1 MDNTILMT
9 IFRTALILGIL
20 FLLAKVMGKK
30 QISQLNIFDYTI
42 GITMG
47 SIAAD
52 ISLDIEKDLIAGITS
67 LAIYGFASAIISLWS
82 LKSITARRIFYGI
95 PTILMEK
102 GKIIE
107 GGLRKNKLNL
117 NELQEEA
124 RSCGYFDL
132 SEIDCAVMES
142 TGKVSFLPKEEN
154 KPVTK
159 KDMDIKCNKDGLVAN
174 IIIDEEIMITNL
186 KVMNKTEKWL
196 KQQLKVLG
204 YDGSKGILLATLD
217 NNDKLI
223 IYKKG
228 VKSEKSTV
236 LE

>member
-9 IFRTALILGIL
+9 IFRTTLILGIL

-67 LAIYGFASAIISLWS
+67 LAIYGFASALISLWS

-159 KDMDIKCNKDGLVAN
+159 KDMDVKCNKDGLVAN

-204 YDGSKGILLATLD
+204 YDGPKGILLATLD

>member
-52 ISLDIEKDLIAGITS
+52 ISLDIEKNLIAGITS

-159 KDMDIKCNKDGLVAN
+159 KDMDVKCNKDGLVAN

>member
-159 KDMDIKCNKDGLVAN
+159 KDMDVKCNKDGLVAN

-204 YDGSKGILLATLD
+204 YDGSKRILLATLD

>member
-1 MDNTILMT
+1 MDNIFIRTIL
-9 IFRTALILGIL
+9 ILIVL

-30 QISQLNIFDYTI
+30 QISQLNIFDYII

-47 SIAAD
+47 SIGAD
-52 ISLDIEKDLIAGITS
+52 ISLDIEKDLLSGIIS
-67 LAIYGFASAIISLWS
+67 LMIYGFASALISFWS

-95 PTILMEK
+95 PTVIMEK

-124 RSCGYFDL
+124 RSSGYFDL

-154 KPVTK
+154 KPITK
-159 KDMDIKCNKDGLVAN
+159 KDMKIKCNKEGLVAN
-174 IIIDEEIMITNL
+174 IIIDERVMFTNL
-186 KVMNKTEKWL
+186 KVMDKDEKWL

-204 YDGSKGILLATLD
+204 YKSYKGILLATLD
-217 NNDKLI
+217 NNDKLL

-228 VKSEKSTV
+228 VKANKSTV

>member
-159 KDMDIKCNKDGLVAN
+159 KDMDVKCNKDGLVAN

-204 YDGSKGILLATLD
+204 YDGPKGILLATLD

-236 LE
+236 LD

>member
-107 GGLRKNKLNL
+107 GGLRKNKFNL

-159 KDMDIKCNKDGLVAN
+159 KDMDVKCNKDGLVAN

-204 YDGSKGILLATLD
+204 YDGPKGILLATLD

>member
-9 IFRTALILGIL
+9 IFRTALILSIL

-159 KDMDIKCNKDGLVAN
+159 KDMDVKCNKDGLVAN

>member
-9 IFRTALILGIL
+9 IFRTALILGML

-159 KDMDIKCNKDGLVAN
+159 KDMDVKCNKDGLVAN

>member
-9 IFRTALILGIL
+9 IFRTALILSIL

-52 ISLDIEKDLIAGITS
+52 ISLDIEKNLIAGITS

-142 TGKVSFLPKEEN
+142 TGKVSFLLKEEN

-159 KDMDIKCNKDGLVAN
+159 KDMDVKCNKDGLVAN

-204 YDGSKGILLATLD
+204 YDGPKGILLATLD

>member
-9 IFRTALILGIL
+9 IFRTALILSIL

-142 TGKVSFLPKEEN
+142 TGKVSFLLKEEN

-159 KDMDIKCNKDGLVAN
+159 KDMDVKCNKDGLVAN

-204 YDGSKGILLATLD
+204 YDGPKGILLATLD

>member
-159 KDMDIKCNKDGLVAN
+159 KDMDVKCNKDGLVAN

-204 YDGSKGILLATLD
+204 YDGPKGILLATLD

>member
-9 IFRTALILGIL
+9 IFRTALILSIL

-52 ISLDIEKDLIAGITS
+52 ISLDIEKNLIAGIIS

-142 TGKVSFLPKEEN
+142 TGKVSFLLKEEN

-159 KDMDIKCNKDGLVAN
+159 KDMDVKCNKDGLVAN

>member
-52 ISLDIEKDLIAGITS
+52 ISLDMEKDLVAGITS

-95 PTILMEK
+95 PTVIMEK

-159 KDMDIKCNKDGLVAN
+159 KDMNIKCNKDGLVAN
-174 IIIDEEIMITNL
+174 IIIDEEIMIANL

-204 YDGSKGILLATLD
+204 YDGPKGILLATLD

-223 IYKKG
+223 IYRKG

>member
-52 ISLDIEKDLIAGITS
+52 ISLDIEKDLVAGITS
-67 LAIYGFASAIISLWS
+67 LAIYGFASALISLWS

>member
-9 IFRTALILGIL
+9 IFRTTLILGIL

-159 KDMDIKCNKDGLVAN
+159 KDMDVKCNKDGLVAN

>member
-9 IFRTALILGIL
+9 IFRTALILSIL

-159 KDMDIKCNKDGLVAN
+159 KDMDVKCNKDGLVAN

-204 YDGSKGILLATLD
+204 YDGPKGILLATLD

>member
-52 ISLDIEKDLIAGITS
+52 ISLDIEKDLVAGITS

-142 TGKVSFLPKEEN
+142 TGKVSFLLKEEN

-159 KDMDIKCNKDGLVAN
+159 KDMDVKCNKDGLVAN

-204 YDGSKGILLATLD
+204 YDGPKGILLATLD

>member
-9 IFRTALILGIL
+9 IFRTTLILGIL

-67 LAIYGFASAIISLWS
+67 LAIYGFASALISLWS

-204 YDGSKGILLATLD
+204 YDGPKGILLATLD

>member
-9 IFRTALILGIL
+9 IFRTALILSIL

-117 NELQEEA
+117 NELQE
-124 RSCGYFDL
+124 
-132 SEIDCAVMES
+132 
-142 TGKVSFLPKEEN
+142 
-154 KPVTK
+154 
-159 KDMDIKCNKDGLVAN
+159 
-174 IIIDEEIMITNL
+174 
-186 KVMNKTEKWL
+186 
-196 KQQLKVLG
+196 
-204 YDGSKGILLATLD
+204 
-217 NNDKLI
+217 
-223 IYKKG
+223 
-228 VKSEKSTV
+228 
-236 LE
+236 

>member
-9 IFRTALILGIL
+9 IFRTALILSIL

-142 TGKVSFLPKEEN
+142 TGKVSFLLKEEN

-159 KDMDIKCNKDGLVAN
+159 KDMDVKCNKDGLVAN

>member
-52 ISLDIEKDLIAGITS
+52 ISLDIEKNLIAGITS

>member
-159 KDMDIKCNKDGLVAN
+159 KDMDVKCNKDGLVAN

>member
-47 SIAAD
+47 SIAA
-52 ISLDIEKDLIAGITS
+52 DIEKDLIAGITS

-159 KDMDIKCNKDGLVAN
+159 KDMDVKCNKDGLVAN

>member
-67 LAIYGFASAIISLWS
+67 LAIYGFASALISLWS

>member
-52 ISLDIEKDLIAGITS
+52 ISLDIEKNLIAGITS

-154 KPVTK
+154 KPATK
-159 KDMDIKCNKDGLVAN
+159 KDMDVKCNKDGLVAN

>member
-52 ISLDIEKDLIAGITS
+52 ISLDIEKNLIAGITS

-159 KDMDIKCNKDGLVAN
+159 KDMDVKCNKDGLVAN

-204 YDGSKGILLATLD
+204 YDGPKGILLATLD

>member
-159 KDMDIKCNKDGLVAN
+159 QDMDIKCNKDGLVAN

-204 YDGSKGILLATLD
+204 YDGPKGILLATLD

>member
-1 MDNTILMT
+1 
-9 IFRTALILGIL
+9 
-20 FLLAKVMGKK
+20 MGKK

-142 TGKVSFLPKEEN
+142 TGKVSFLLKEEN

-159 KDMDIKCNKDGLVAN
+159 KDMDVKCNKDGLVAN

>member
-67 LAIYGFASAIISLWS
+67 LAIYGFASALISLWS

-159 KDMDIKCNKDGLVAN
+159 KDMDVKCNKDGLVAN

>member
-142 TGKVSFLPKEEN
+142 TGKVSFLLKEEN

-159 KDMDIKCNKDGLVAN
+159 KDMDVKCNKDGLVAN

-204 YDGSKGILLATLD
+204 YDGPKGILLATLD

>member
-204 YDGSKGILLATLD
+204 YDGPKGILLATLD

>member
-9 IFRTALILGIL
+9 IFRTTLILGIL

-159 KDMDIKCNKDGLVAN
+159 KDMDVKCNKDGLVAN

-204 YDGSKGILLATLD
+204 YDGPKGILLATLD

>member
-52 ISLDIEKDLIAGITS
+52 ISLDIEKDLVAGITS
-67 LAIYGFASAIISLWS
+67 LAIYGFASALISLWS

-159 KDMDIKCNKDGLVAN
+159 KDMDVKCNKDGLVAN